1 MKSFGFDSRYK
12 LTETDDFSSVF
23 SFRRRFS
30 GIILI
35 FHYMPNTSGHSRL
48 GLVVAK
54 KVTRSAVER
63 NYMKRVLREWYR
75 LNRHRFGSVDLVIRT
90 QKTFGP
96 AGFREVGV
104 EFERAIAQI
113 CKRSQAVTA

>member
-1 MKSFGFDSRYK
+1 VKPFGFDSRYK

-23 SFRRRFS
+23 SFRRRIS
-30 GIILI
+30 GNILI
-35 FHYMPNTSGHSRL
+35 FHYMPNSSGHSRL

-63 NYMKRVLREWYR
+63 NYMKRVLREMYR
-75 LNRHRFGSVDLVIRT
+75 LNRLRFGSVDLVIRP

-96 AGFREVGV
+96 AGFREVGL

-113 CKRSQAVTA
+113 SKRSRAFTV